1 MPSNLAQFV
10 LESCRRTPD
19 RLALAI
25 PRQWDAERITF
36 EERLTYGELHSRIRK
51 LRAGLRRSGLQAADR
66 LIVLIPVCVDLYALA
81 LAALAEGVAVVL
93 IDPGMGKRRFMQAIK
108 LSGAKAIVSAD
119 ALLKHRL
126 WLSALWG
133 LKRYTIDRTRLGLRP
148 FAELMGADEVDEPA
162 RDQERDAPALITY
175 TSGSTGRPKGAN
187 RAHDILVAQHLAL
200 SAQFPA
206 ADDEVDMPCFA
217 VIPLHNL
224 CCGLTTVMPAV
235 DLKAPGEVDAA
246 LVCAQIAEAGVTRMT
261 GAAAYLTRLVEHV
274 ERSGT
279 PLRGVRS
286 LGAGASPISKSLCQ
300 RLVEALPDGHGL
312 VIYGSTEA
320 EPMAHLDMLEVLAA
334 EGEGYLVG
342 HPVPE
347 VDLRVVK
354 LPEPPP
360 TLGADEMTPYLLGV
374 DEVGEVVVRGAHVLR
389 EYIDDEDANRES
401 KLRAP
406 DGGVWHRTGDVA
418 RLDEQGRV
426 WLLGRMADAIPRDGQ
441 VYHPFPVEAAVDA
454 LPGVL
459 RCAWVAHEKAPS
471 GELLV
476 QLAPDGEAGAIEAL
490 ATEVL
495 AGRGL
500 GWVGVVVVAEIPMD
514 PRHGSKI
521 DRVALRMLR

>member
-10 LESCRRTPD
+10 LASCRRTPD

-148 FAELMGADEVDEPA
+148 FAELMGADEVD
-162 RDQERDAPALITY
+162 
-175 TSGSTGRPKGAN
+175 
-187 RAHDILVAQHLAL
+187 
-200 SAQFPA
+200 
-206 ADDEVDMPCFA
+206 MPCFA
-217 VIPLHNL
+217 IIPLHNL
-224 CCGLTTVMPAV
+224 SCGITTVMPAV

-459 RCAWVAHEKAPS
+459 RCAWVAREKAPS

-476 QLAPDGEAGAIEAL
+476 QLAPDGEAGAVEAL

-500 GWVGVVVVAEIPMD
+500 GWVGVVVMAEIPMD